1 MDRLTA
7 RTPQGVECAD
17 TAAALE
23 KLARCE
29 DLCQYLEQRQNQLS
43 EKLAALRTAGKTK
56 TTQFRELMAEK
67 LANGHTIALLHA
79 NGLL

>member
-1 MDRLTA
+1 MDRLTT

-29 DLCQYLEQRQNQLS
+29 DLCQYLEQRQDQLS
-43 EKLAALRTAGKTK
+43 QKMAALRAAGKTK

-67 LANGHTIALLHA
+67 LANSHTIALLQA